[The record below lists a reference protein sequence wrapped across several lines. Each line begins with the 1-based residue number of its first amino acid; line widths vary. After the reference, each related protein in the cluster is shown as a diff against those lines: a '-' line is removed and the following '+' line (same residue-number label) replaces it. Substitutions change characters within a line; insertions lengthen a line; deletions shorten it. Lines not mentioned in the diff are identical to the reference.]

1 MRVPASVVPVES
13 SDGPVQAP
21 MWLRIRSW
29 SWAKCLRRS
38 ANDSSN
44 AMRRVGTLRSVLV
57 GSEGESVFAM
67 DP

>member
-1 MRVPASVVPVES
+1 
-13 SDGPVQAP
+13 

-29 SWAKCLRRS
+29 SWAKCLRMS
-38 ANDSSN
+38 AKDSSN